1 MALIISRTVIA
12 VVAIFCATFLA
23 TFLIATNSR
32 GNRDETEQ
40 SNGNDPRNGSKRN

>member
-23 TFLIATNSR
+23 TFLIATNSKKEKDDEKQIR
-32 GNRDETEQ
+32 NR
-40 SNGNDPRNGSKRN
+40 